1 MSDRNVDMEDVW
13 DDEISGENE
22 LGFGHQVSPHR
33 GALRMFGTFESTYG
47 LTAAASKFRAFC

>member
-1 MSDRNVDMEDVW
+1 MEDVW
-13 DDEISGENE
+13 EDDGDDEISGENE